1 MLEPELKGCR
11 ILIVEDEFIVA
22 SSLEMLLQTAGA
34 RIVGLAPCVDEAL
47 SVIESG
53 VTIDIAT
60 VDMNLRGESAA
71 PIADALAV
79 RTVPFVF
86 MTGADDNPLFLR
98 YPHVPRC
105 AKPTDFVR
113 FIDVLLGELRE
124 RSQSSSD

>member
-22 SSLEMLLQTAGA
+22 SSLEMLLRTAGA
-34 RIVGLAPCVDEAL
+34 QIVGLAPCVEQAL

-71 PIADALAV
+71 PIVDALAT

-86 MTGADDNPLFLR
+86 MTGAHDHPLFAR

-113 FIDVLLGELRE
+113 FIDVLLGELRA
-124 RSQSSSD
+124 RNQTSCD